1 MVEFVLLFYDGSRD
15 DIKRRYHGSGRDYY
29 GDTQD
34 ATVAAREAFEWQHW
48 RLYHRGRESRETPE
62 KLYRGGM
69 RDSIMAAGKCPS

>member
-34 ATVAAREAFEWQHW
+34 ATVAAREALEWQY
-48 RLYHRGRESRETPE
+48 LRGRESGETPE
-62 KLYRGGM
+62 KLSRGVM
-69 RDSIMAAGKCPS
+69 RDSIMAAS